1 VVSGVIRMTRC
12 ACGGQPLT
20 ADTTDRISV
29 ELAVQGHQRTARHV
43 RWALVAYP
51 TPRSATEPTAPE
63 PIALSRRASA
73 PEQSQAPLEDWLF
86 RGYGVDPWTR

>member
-20 ADTTDRISV
+20 ADTNDRISI
-29 ELAVQGHQRTARHV
+29 ELAVQRHQRTARHV

-51 TPRSATEPTAPE
+51 TPRPDQTTPPHDMSERSSADRTEGPE
-63 PIALSRRASA
+63 GL
-73 PEQSQAPLEDWLF
+73 LF
-86 RGYGVDPWTR
+86 RGYRGAMPVT